1 VIKESAE
8 LAFSWIKSNTYAL
21 KLTNSPKHDI
31 FKDIDLHIHLPSGA
45 IPKDGPSAGITMVT
59 CLISLLSGVCVSRTT
74 AMTGEVTLRGQ
85 VRPVG
90 GIKEKVIAAHR
101 LGIKK
106 IILPFANKRDVK
118 SEIPQ
123 SIYDD
128 ITFCFCKSIWEVIE
142 FAFDQINLKC
152 EARFSSH
159 L

>member
-1 VIKESAE
+1 
-8 LAFSWIKSNTYAL
+8 
-21 KLTNSPKHDI
+21 
-31 FKDIDLHIHLPSGA
+31 
-45 IPKDGPSAGITMVT
+45 
-59 CLISLLSGVCVSRTT
+59 
-74 AMTGEVTLRGQ
+74 MTGEVTLRGQ

-123 SIYDD
+123 NIYDD

-142 FAFDQINLKC
+142 FAFDQTNLKF